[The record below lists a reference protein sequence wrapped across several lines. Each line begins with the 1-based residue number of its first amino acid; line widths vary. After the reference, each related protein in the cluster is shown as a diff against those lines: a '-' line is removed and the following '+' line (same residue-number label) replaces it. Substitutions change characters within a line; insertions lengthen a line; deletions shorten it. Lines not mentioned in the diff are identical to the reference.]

1 MDTRAGRRPVST
13 NLHPAVYKAMLAL
26 ALWLVLSIWWGFV
39 GGGESG
45 LEIAIATVFII
56 ISVGLPLVALRT
68 WWKSRRRTERSNAS
82 FQDWAAGDFE
92 TGQGRL
98 PAVEAAVQALLP
110 IAAVAF
116 GMTIFG
122 IVGHF
127 VL

>member
-1 MDTRAGRRPVST
+1 MIC
-13 NLHPAVYKAMLAL
+13 
-26 ALWLVLSIWWGFV
+26 LVG
-39 GGGESG
+39 
-45 LEIAIATVFII
+45 
-56 ISVGLPLVALRT
+56 
-68 WWKSRRRTERSNAS
+68 NAS
-82 FQDWAAGDFE
+82 FQAWARSDFE

-98 PAVEAAVQALLP
+98 PAAEAAVQALLP